1 MPSWPLRS
9 VALLGLARYL
19 HAAPVKLIIDTD
31 IGGGGCRDVDDIG
44 ALAVAHALAD
54 SGEVDLLAVVLNTN
68 PQPCAGVI
76 SVLNTYY
83 NRQHLPI
90 GAYKGPGLDPNSPFW
105 PYVTDL
111 VENFPSAIKN
121 ASQVPD
127 AVEVYRRMLA
137 SQPDRSVTISSIGI
151 LTNLAALL
159 RSGPDDISPLSGR
172 ELMARKVKLVA
183 AMAVDSPTEKSS
195 AFATVSMPQE
205 VKVTFSGLEVGLR
218 VVTGTNLRQCA
229 SPSSPVRRAYID
241 YVGDKGRFSWDLIT
255 TLVAIRGAGA
265 AGCSECTDCNG
276 SNKVNATTGTNKW
289 TPGPKTN
296 QTYLLLHN
304 ATFARDTIDEL
315 LCRPPKGAAV
325 VV

>member
-183 AMAVDSPTEKSS
+183 AMAGMYPRSVVHAECNMCGCALADAESAATASAAS
-195 AFATVSMPQE
+195 AFVFENTLGCERQE
-205 VKVTFSGLEVGLR
+205 ART
-218 VVTGTNLRQCA
+218 Q
-229 SPSSPVRRAYID
+229 
-241 YVGDKGRFSWDLIT
+241 
-255 TLVAIRGAGA
+255 
-265 AGCSECTDCNG
+265 
-276 SNKVNATTGTNKW
+276 
-289 TPGPKTN
+289 
-296 QTYLLLHN
+296 LL
-304 ATFARDTIDEL
+304 
-315 LCRPPKGAAV
+315 
-325 VV
+325 